1 MFNYETPNL
10 ETIKED
16 KPFEIRLY
24 ENFYNEIM
32 IRVEEK

>member
-1 MFNYETPNL
+1 MFNYETPNF
-10 ETIKED
+10 EIIKED
-16 KPFEIRLY
+16 KTFEIRLY